1 MKDSRKDMK
10 YRHNMEVELTW
21 RGVENGRNRKAVLGK
36 DSTIN
41 YERQTPKLFSD
52 PVKHLTW
59 REPSPC
65 VVKWSILTQFT
76 APEQV
81 QTFLFTRSAYT
92 SRSTLRWAHVAL
104 RAESQCELICVWG
117 WAALIRLTGQSHF
130 LSWHMSSSRA
140 PHSIVMVTLH
150 KFEGH
155 MCWHRPP
162 SAPCG
167 RYAPSQR
174 WAEVCFE
181 CSPQINPSFS
191 EDDTGPDLSY
201 WLDLKPERKMP

>member
-1 MKDSRKDMK
+1 MHHK
-10 YRHNMEVELTW
+10 L
-21 RGVENGRNRKAVLGK
+21 
-36 DSTIN
+36 
-41 YERQTPKLFSD
+41 RQTDD
-52 PVKHLTW
+52 PVKHLRW
-59 REPSPC
+59 REPMHHF
-65 VVKWSILTQFT
+65 TQLT

-92 SRSTLRWAHVAL
+92 SGSTQSWEPVWMSMR
-104 RAESQCELICVWG
+104 LIWVWDC
-117 WAALIRLTGQSHF
+117 AALIRLTGQSHF

-150 KFEGH
+150 KFKGH

-167 RYAPSQR
+167 RCASSQR

-191 EDDTGPDLSY
+191 EDDTGTDLSY